1 MNMEFAINLFTT
13 FSQEG
18 PGLVLFDPNLNLVQ
32 ANTPFCRMLGYSTPE
47 LTGINRSNVISPLF
61 RQEDRGLLQR
71 LHSGQSHS
79 EKQQKPFLHR
89 DGNTVWASEVI
100 CALHSEANP
109 EARHFLSLV
118 EDITQHRQLAE
129 NHQLA
134 FDITQSMTDGMIV
147 TDNHFHIL
155 HANPAATRITGYQNH
170 ELLGHPPRFLQ
181 AGDQDTTF
189 FRNMWLRL
197 KRSGE
202 WQGEIWHR
210 HKQGEL
216 HPLWL
221 RINSLYD
228 EAKKI
233 LQYVGIF
240 SEISS
245 QVKLR
250 EDLNYLAHH
259 DILTGLPNRTLFHD
273 RMKMAMRYA
282 DRCGRGVA
290 LLFIDLDNFKQVND
304 SLGHTAGDRLL
315 TEIAA
320 RLKSAVREEDTVAR
334 FGGDEFMV
342 LAAGIDKS
350 HDAALIANN
359 ILAAFRRPITT
370 THGQELTITLS
381 LGISFY
387 PHDGNDVEEL
397 IMKADAAM
405 YGIKGEGGNNYRFF
419 NPR

>member
-1 MNMEFAINLFTT
+1 MNMEFVTKLFMT

-18 PGLVLFDPNLNLVQ
+18 PGLALFDPKLNLVR
-32 ANTPFCRMLGYSTPE
+32 ANTPFCQMLGYSTPE
-47 LTGINRSNVISPLF
+47 LTGINRNHVISPPY
-61 RQEDRGLLQR
+61 REEDYGLLQR
-71 LHSGQSHS
+71 LHMGQSHS
-79 EKQQKPFLHR
+79 EKGEKPFLHR
-89 DGNTVWASEVI
+89 DGKTVWVNEVI
-100 CALHSEANP
+100 CSLSAETDFKT
-109 EARHFLSLV
+109 RHFLSLV
-118 EDITQHRQLAE
+118 EDITQQRQLVT

-134 FDITQSMTDGMIV
+134 FDITQNMTDGMIV
-147 TDNHFHIL
+147 TDSRFRIFQS
-155 HANPAATRITGYQNH
+155 NPAATRITGYQSH

-181 AGDQDTTF
+181 SGNQDTTF

-210 HKQGEL
+210 HKSGEL

-228 EAKKI
+228 ETNKVS
-233 LQYVGIF
+233 QYIGIF

-245 QVKLR
+245 QIKLR

-259 DILTGLPNRTLFHD
+259 DVLTGLPNRMLFYD

-304 SLGHTAGDRLL
+304 SFGHTAGDRLL
-315 TEIAA
+315 AEVAV
-320 RLKSAVREEDTVAR
+320 RLKAAVREEDTVAR

-342 LAAGIDKS
+342 LAAGIDKP
-350 HDAALIANN
+350 HDAASIARN
-359 ILAAFRRPITT
+359 ILSVFRKPITT
-370 THGQELTITLS
+370 IQQQELTITIS
-381 LGISFY
+381 LGIGFY
-387 PHDGNDVEEL
+387 PQDGNDVEEL

-405 YGIKGEGGNNYRFF
+405 YGIKGEGGNSYRFF
-419 NPR
+419 HSL

>member
-1 MNMEFAINLFTT
+1 MNMEFATKLFTT

-18 PGLVLFDPNLNLVQ
+18 PGLALFDPGLTLVQ
-32 ANTPFCRMLGYSTPE
+32 ANIPFCRMLGYSTPE
-47 LTGINRSNVISPLF
+47 LAGINRDHVISPSHWN
-61 RQEDRGLLQR
+61 EDHGLLQR
-71 LHSGQSHS
+71 LHSGQSRS
-79 EKQQKPFLHR
+79 EKQEKPFLHR
-89 DGNTVWASEVI
+89 DGNTVWVSEII
-100 CALHSEANP
+100 CSLCSGTDP
-109 EARHFLSLV
+109 KTRHFLSLV
-118 EDITQHRQLAE
+118 EDITRHRQLAGS
-129 NHQLA
+129 HQLA
-134 FDITQSMTDGMIV
+134 FDITQNMTDGMIV
-147 TDNHFHIL
+147 TDHRFHVL

-216 HPLWL
+216 RPLWL
-221 RINSLYD
+221 RVNSLHD
-228 EAKKI
+228 EI
-233 LQYVGIF
+233 NNNLQYVGIF

-259 DILTGLPNRTLFHD
+259 DVLTGLPNRTLFHD

-304 SLGHTAGDRLL
+304 SFGHTSGDRLL
-315 TEIAA
+315 AEIAE

-342 LAAGIDKS
+342 LAAGVDKS
-350 HDAALIANN
+350 DDAASIANN
-359 ILAAFRRPITT
+359 ILAAFRQPITT

-419 NPR
+419 HSR